1 MLFRRTNLPELIN
14 DPPMELRSLDSEDVI
29 DLDGMGD
36 VPGRTKSV
44 RVSPISIFKFY

>member
-14 DPPMELRSLDSEDVI
+14 DPELRSLDSEDVI

-44 RVSPISIFKFY
+44 RVSPISIFKSY